1 MEEREEKSA
10 SGGGQVGSRRGA
22 GAPDEVVELR
32 DAVGLEGLEALVEH
46 APVDLALHLE
56 LLVVL
61 QAVHLVDEHLEAQR
75 AVHRPPELH
84 HCRQLRQRLH
94 LLLLRPREHIA
105 LGTNWTM
112 LDNAKRTACDFS
124 TSTTPASRSRR

>member
-1 MEEREEKSA
+1 MRKRRVR
-10 SGGGQVGSRRGA
+10 SGGR

-32 DAVGLEGLEALVEH
+32 DSLGLEGLEALVEH
-46 APVDLALHLE
+46 ASMDLALHLE

-84 HCRQLRQRLH
+84 HRRQLRQCLH
-94 LLLLRPREHIA
+94 LLLLRA
-105 LGTNWTM
+105 
-112 LDNAKRTACDFS
+112 A
-124 TSTTPASRSRR
+124 